1 MSALPAVREARGL
14 RAAAWT
20 LAVVTVVT
28 AGLSVLLFLLDS
40 DSLVGEPG
48 QPWIVT
54 AVAQVGAP
62 AWAASALAVVG
73 ALIVHRAPRHGFAWA
88 LLITTVTVGLV
99 LLAQEYAVIG
109 LVVAPGA
116 LPGAVYAAW
125 FQGLAYY
132 LMPLEVFIV
141 MLLFPTGALFSRLLI
156 PVIAA
161 GAVTTVLF
169 LLTQFDLQQPLETT
183 IRPGVPLPV
192 TMPPGLW
199 RVGAIFAPAYWPALW
214 AGPVGLPLVGAV
226 LMWVR
231 LMRSR
236 SLERDQIRWIAL
248 TGIVAAIGWAGIYA
262 PQVLGE
268 TSIPEA
274 IGAWSS
280 VLWVIGICVGTP
292 ITVAIAILRYNVYDI
307 DRVLARTLLYGGLTL
322 SVAVLYIVVVFGFG
336 SRFGGEAQPVL
347 SLIVI
352 VIVAVA
358 LAPLRDRLQTL
369 ANRIVYGQR
378 ATPLEALSQVAQ
390 SITLT
395 PAIDE
400 TLPQMAALV
409 GNATSSASVEIWLR
423 DEDDLRLAT
432 RWPDGGGDAEHRIPI
447 VSGDLRPL
455 FRGSRVLPVRVEDE
469 LLGCIAVTQPPARR
483 LTPAEENLLSA
494 IASHAGLLL
503 RNVRLVEDLRA
514 SRQRVLTAGAEQR
527 RRLERD
533 LHDGAQQHLVTA
545 SLALGLARAQLT
557 RGDSAEV
564 GRSLAEATQ
573 QLKEGLGELRDLA
586 RGLYPAVLSR
596 AGLAA
601 ALGVLAERAPIPVE
615 TEVELSGRR
624 EPIVESTAY
633 YVVSE
638 ALTNVAK
645 HADAGRAVVRAHEA
659 EGRLLIDVEDDGRG
673 GAVSSGGSGLR
684 GLQDRV
690 ATLGGTLS
698 LESPP
703 GEGTRIHVEIPAGDP
718 VAENTMLV
726 RDAL

>member
-1 MSALPAVREARGL
+1 MSALPMVREARGL
-14 RAAAWT
+14 RATAWT
-20 LAVVTVVT
+20 LAAITVVT
-28 AGLSVLLFLLDS
+28 AGLSVLLFLLDWQ
-40 DSLVGEPG
+40 SLPAAPN

-54 AVAQVGAP
+54 ALAQVGAP
-62 AWAASALAVVG
+62 AWAAAALALVG
-73 ALIVHRAPRHGFAWA
+73 ALIVHRAPPHRFAWA
-88 LLITTVTVGLV
+88 LLVTTITVGLV
-99 LLAQEYAVIG
+99 LMAQEYAVIG

-125 FQGLAYY
+125 FQTLAYY
-132 LMPLEVFIV
+132 LMPLEIFIV
-141 MLLFPTGALFSRLLI
+141 MLLFPTGALLSKLLI
-156 PVIAA
+156 PVVAV
-161 GAVTTVLF
+161 GAVATAVFMLAQLNWTQPMQTTV
-169 LLTQFDLQQPLETT
+169 
-183 IRPGVPLPV
+183 RPGVLLPI
-192 TMPPGLW
+192 TMPPRLW

-214 AGPVGLPLVGAV
+214 AMVALPLVGAV
-226 LMWVR
+226 LVLVR
-231 LMRSR
+231 LLRSK
-236 SLERDQIRWIAL
+236 SLEREQLRWIAV
-248 TGIVAAIGWAGIYA
+248 TGIVAAVGWAGIYA
-262 PQVLGE
+262 PKVLGE
-268 TSIPEA
+268 TTVPQT

-280 VLWVIGICVGTP
+280 VLWVIGICIGTP
-292 ITVAIAILRYNVYDI
+292 VTVVIAIPHVYDI

-322 SVAVLYIVVVFGFG
+322 CVTLLYIVIVFGVG
-336 SRFGGEAQPVL
+336 SHFGGEAQPVL
-347 SLIVI
+347 SLVVVVI
-352 VIVAVA
+352 AAVA
-358 LAPLRDRLQTL
+358 LVPVRDRLQTL
-369 ANRIVYGQR
+369 VNRIVYGLR
-378 ATPLEALSQVAQ
+378 ATPLEALTQVAR
-390 SITLT
+390 SISLT
-395 PAIDE
+395 SAIDD

-409 GNATSSASVEIWLR
+409 GNATSAASVEIWLR

-432 RWPDGGGDAEHRIPI
+432 RWPDGAGDVELRVPI
-447 VSGDLRPL
+447 IGDDLRPL
-455 FRGSRVLPVRVEDE
+455 FRGSQVLPVRVQDT

-557 RGDSAEV
+557 RGDTVEV
-564 GRSLAEATQ
+564 ERSLTEATE

-601 ALGVLAERAPIPVE
+601 ALGALAERAPFPVE
-615 TEVELSGRR
+615 TDVELAGRR
-624 EPIVESTAY
+624 APIVESTAY

-645 HADAGRAVVRAHEA
+645 HADAARAVVRAHEVD
-659 EGRLLIDVEDDGRG
+659 GRLLIDVEDDGRG
-673 GAVSSGGSGLR
+673 GAVTSGGSGLR

-698 LESPP
+698 VESPP
-703 GEGTRIHVEIPAGDP
+703 GEGTRLHVEIPAGDP
-718 VAENTMLV
+718 VAENTLLV